1 MTGPKISVVIPVYNA
16 EKTLAACVDSV
27 LAQSYHNLQVVL
39 SDDGSTDGSLALCKS
54 YAERD
59 GRVVVAAGEN
69 RGVSAA
75 RNRGL
80 ALCEGEFF
88 AFVDSDDALFPDAYE
103 KMLSA
108 ALGHSL
114 DLVFCKVC
122 RVSGGKAEYRAK
134 GRHQQDVLLGL
145 NVSDACNDS
154 MEGGIWSALYRAS
167 AFGDLRFDERLR
179 FGEDVIYFMDCF
191 ARRPRAML
199 LDGFLYRYAATD
211 FAEKYYGEDY
221 PEQCQLLCEM
231 CKMRL
236 LAAGESEC
244 AAAECFHQYYKAA
257 FALAAD
263 RERLSARRAWL
274 NGFAEENNSRA
285 GMRVYLKLTLRGQ
298 PLLYRAEK
306 RLSAWLL
313 HGKHFALF
321 CFLLRLR
328 RRPEKKEKR
337 L

>member
-27 LAQSYHNLQVVL
+27 LAQSYRNLQIVL
-39 SDDGSTDGSLALCKS
+39 SDDGSADGSLALCKR
-54 YAERD
+54 YAEKD
-59 GRVVVAAGEN
+59 GRVVVIAGEN
-69 RGVSAA
+69 LGVSAA

-88 AFVDSDDALFPDAYE
+88 TFVDSDDALLPTAYE

-108 ALGHSL
+108 ALEQSL

-122 RVSGGKAEYRAK
+122 RVSGGRAEYRAK
-134 GRHQQDVLLGL
+134 GRHKQDVLLGL

-191 ARRPRAML
+191 ARSPRAML
-199 LDGFLYRYAATD
+199 LGDFLYRYTVTD
-211 FAEKYYGEDY
+211 FAEKYYSEDY
-221 PEQCQLLCEM
+221 LGQCRLLCAA
-231 CKMRL
+231 CKERL
-236 LAAGESEC
+236 LSAGEPEC

-263 RERLSARRAWL
+263 KRRLSAHRAWL
-274 NGFAEENNSRA
+274 DAFAAENNRRA
-285 GMRVYLKLTLRGQ
+285 GMRAYLKLTLRGQ
-298 PLLYRAEK
+298 PFLYRAEK

-321 CFLLRLR
+321 RCLFRLR
-328 RRPEKKEKR
+328 RRPEKKGER
-337 L
+337 A